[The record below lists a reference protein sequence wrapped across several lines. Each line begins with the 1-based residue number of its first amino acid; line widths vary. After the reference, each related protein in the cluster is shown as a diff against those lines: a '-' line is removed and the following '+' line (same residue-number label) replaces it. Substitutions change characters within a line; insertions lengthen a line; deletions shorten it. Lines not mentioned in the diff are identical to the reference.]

1 MAGDFTATLS
11 SVFGFFVTAAGCEKD
26 GASRL
31 SVNKKKTHTTTQQEE
46 TNGTKKTQVKRLLS
60 YQHHRVHR
68 GSHETKT
75 RVELVKQSKKE
86 NTVDRQST
94 PTSPPTPVLV

>member
-31 SVNKKKTHTTTQQEE
+31 SVNKKKNAHHNTT
-46 TNGTKKTQVKRLLS
+46 GRDKRN
-60 YQHHRVHR
+60 
-68 GSHETKT
+68 
-75 RVELVKQSKKE
+75 KE
-86 NTVDRQST
+86 NTGKEFVKLPASQSPQGFT
-94 PTSPPTPVLV
+94 

>member
-31 SVNKKKTHTTTQQEE
+31 SVKKK
-46 TNGTKKTQVKRLLS
+46 KKRTPQHNRKR
-60 YQHHRVHR
+60 QTEQRKHR
-68 GSHETKT
+68 
-75 RVELVKQSKKE
+75 
-86 NTVDRQST
+86 
-94 PTSPPTPVLV
+94 